1 MAYTI
6 NLTNGTILTTVAD
19 GTVNSTSSSLTL
31 IGKNYAGYGDFLN
44 ENFVHM
50 VENFADSN
58 APTNPLTG
66 QLWWDSAGNLKVY
79 TGSVFRTISTMTSSN
94 TAPTS
99 SVTGS
104 SWWDTF
110 NQQLN
115 VYNGSAWVLVGPAF
129 TSSTGQSGTIVGTIT
144 DSSAASHVAVNVY
157 VENTLVGIISKD
169 SEYTPQSVISGFT
182 SVKPGF
188 NLSTAVTNNKF
199 VGSATNADELG
210 SVAAANYART
220 DTGTTFNS
228 TVNVAS
234 GSGLTVG
241 SSNNFTISHT
251 GALTKLTNNINNAN
265 IAIEANVAG
274 VKTAAITIDGTYG
287 STIIA
292 NLSTSGAFETSG
304 YIRTTQG
311 DAATSTTTGALRVV
325 GGIGLSGNVFTSANV
340 YSGNV
345 ITTSNVTT
353 ANVNAS
359 NKIRATGGVNS
370 TDATTGDIIVSGGIG
385 VGGKVYA
392 TGGFQSDTFLY
403 ANGASIISTLNFSN
417 ANVASYLPTYTGT
430 FGDGSSGVIFN
441 GRTLTTGA
449 SGTAGTITGTW
460 TLSGGSTLQATYA
473 DLAERFEADQAYDY
487 GTVVQFGG
495 DKEITAVRDDL
506 SIDVFGV
513 VSQSAAY
520 LMNAG
525 AGSSS
530 THPAVALSGRVPVK
544 VRGKVK
550 KHDRLVSAGNGTAR
564 SAKPE
569 ETNPFTVIGRALED
583 KNSEDVGLLTA
594 MVLVNK

>member
-58 APTNPLTG
+58 APTTPLIG

-79 TGSVFRTISTMTSSN
+79 TGSIWRTISTVTSSN
-94 TAPTS
+94 SAPTS

-115 VYNGSAWVLVGPAF
+115 VYNGSSWVLVGPAF

-199 VGSATNADELG
+199 VGSATNADSLG

-220 DTGTTFNS
+220 DTATTFNS

-274 VKTAAITIDGTYG
+274 IKTAAITIDGTYG

-304 YIRTTQG
+304 YIRTSQG

-359 NKIRATGGVNS
+359 NKIRATGGENS
-370 TDATTGDIIVSGGIG
+370 TTATTGDIVVAGGIG

-403 ANGASIISTLNFSN
+403 ANGVSIISTLNFSN

-430 FGDGSSGVIFN
+430 FGDGSAGVIFN

-460 TLSGGSTLQATYA
+460 TLTGGSTLQATYA
-473 DLAERFEADQAYDY
+473 DLAERFEADQVYEP

-495 DKEITAVRDDL
+495 DKEITAVRDEL
-506 SIDVFGV
+506 STDVFGV
-513 VSQSAAY
+513 ISHSAAY

-525 AGSSS
+525 AGSDS

-544 VRGKVK
+544 VIGKVK
-550 KHDRLVSAGNGTAR
+550 KHDRLVSAGKGRAR

-569 ETNPFTVIGRALED
+569 ETNPFTVIGRALESKD
-583 KNSEDVGLLTA
+583 TTDDGEVTALVIINS
-594 MVLVNK
+594 

>member
-44 ENFVHM
+44 ENFVHI
-50 VENFADSN
+50 VENFADSS
-58 APTNPLTG
+58 APTTPLIG

-94 TAPTS
+94 TSPTS

-104 SWWDTF
+104 CWWDTF

-115 VYNGSAWVLVGPAF
+115 VYNGSSWVLVGPAF
-129 TSSTGQSGTIVGTIT
+129 TSSTGQSGTIVGTIV
-144 DSSAASHVAVNVY
+144 DSTAASHVAVNVY

-199 VGSATNADELG
+199 VGSATNADSLG

-220 DTGTTFNS
+220 DTATTFNS

-304 YIRTTQG
+304 FIRTTQG
-311 DAATSTTTGALRVV
+311 DAATSTTTGAIRVV

-359 NKIRATGGVNS
+359 NLIRATGGVNS
-370 TDATTGDIIVSGGIG
+370 TNATTGDVIVSGGIG
-385 VGGKVYA
+385 VGGRVFS
-392 TGGFQSDTFLY
+392 TGGFQSDTFVY
-403 ANGASIISTLNFSN
+403 ANGVSIISTLNYSN

-430 FGDGSSGVIFN
+430 FGDGSSGVIFR
-441 GRTLTTGA
+441 GRTLTTGS

-460 TLSGGSTLQATYA
+460 TLTGGSTLEATYA
-473 DLAERFEADQAYDY
+473 DLAERFEADQVYDY

-495 DKEITAVRDDL
+495 DKEITAVRDEL
-506 SIDVFGV
+506 STDVFGV
-513 VSQSAAY
+513 VSKSAAY

>member
-58 APTNPLTG
+58 APTTPLTG

-79 TGSVFRTISTMTSSN
+79 TGSIWRTISTMTSSSS
-94 TAPTS
+94 APTS

-104 SWWDTF
+104 AWWDTF

-129 TSSTGQSGTIVGTIT
+129 TSSTGQSGTIVGTII
-144 DSSAASHVAVNVY
+144 DSDTNSHVAVNVY

-169 SEYTPQSVISGFT
+169 TEYTPQTVISGFT
-182 SVKPGF
+182 SVRPGF

-199 VGSATNADELG
+199 VGSATNADSLG

-251 GALTKLTNNINNAN
+251 GSLTRLVNNINNAN
-265 IAIEANVAG
+265 LAIVANVAG
-274 VKTAAITIDGTYG
+274 IPVTAITIDGTYG

-304 YIRTTQG
+304 YIRTSQG
-311 DAATSTTTGALRVV
+311 DAATSTTTGAIRVV
-325 GGIGLSGNVFTSANV
+325 GGIGLTGNVW
-340 YSGNV
+340 
-345 ITTSNVTT
+345 TT
-353 ANVNAS
+353 ANVVSGNAVVTANVTAGNVIVS
-359 NKIRATGGVNS
+359 RQVRTTNATQ
-370 TDATTGDIIVSGGIG
+370 ATSESTGDIVVAGGIG
-385 VGGKVYA
+385 LGGNLWTSGNVV
-392 TGGFQSDTFLY
+392 TSQGFF
-403 ANGASIISTLNFSN
+403 G
-417 ANVASYLPTYTGT
+417 NV
-430 FGDGSSGVIFN
+430 
-441 GRTLTTGA
+441 LTTGA
-449 SGTAGTITGTW
+449 AANQGNITGNWTLTAG
-460 TLSGGSTLQATYA
+460 SKLQATYA
-473 DLAERFEADQAYDY
+473 DLAERFEADQFYEP

-495 DKEITAVRDDL
+495 DKEITAVRDEL
-506 SIDVFGV
+506 STDVFGV
-513 VSQSAAY
+513 ISHSAAY

-525 AGSSS
+525 AGSDS

-544 VRGKVK
+544 VVGKVK
-550 KHDRLVSAGNGTAR
+550 KHDRLVSAGKGRAR

-569 ETNPFTVIGRALED
+569 ETNPFTVIGRALESKD
-583 KNSEDVGLLTA
+583 TTDDGEVTALVIINS
-594 MVLVNK
+594 